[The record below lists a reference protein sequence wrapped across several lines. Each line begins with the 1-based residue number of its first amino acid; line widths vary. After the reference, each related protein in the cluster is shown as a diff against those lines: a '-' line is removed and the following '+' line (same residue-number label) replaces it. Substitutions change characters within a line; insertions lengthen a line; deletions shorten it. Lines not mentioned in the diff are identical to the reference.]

1 MRTAISRHKYRAV
14 ATAVALAALTAAAI
28 GYAGRAR
35 EGVRHD
41 MAPVQIAPAVASP
54 SVGAAAPVPADALLA
69 RILERVKSDEIVS
82 AKLVSTIEGASAREA
97 ETTGEIVPP
106 APGPFLEVT
115 VRDDGTPAGAFRG
128 IWFAN
133 LIGGALADDFAGHGL
148 EPLRSVHI
156 LLQKPDGTIAEGGSG
171 IGRVVPFQQFSGESP
186 ASLAGRVRAAAA
198 RKALEVKSLDVVPA
212 VQNAPALVAQTSKD
226 SAAFVHEVETTDL
239 LGAIFGDTRNLEG
252 FYLEV
257 VGSDGEPLA
266 KVAVAN
272 RSGVG
277 QMWVNP
283 RYGTAGHTALG
294 GD

>member
-1 MRTAISRHKYRAV
+1 MRTGLSRRKFQAAAAV
-14 ATAVALAALTAAAI
+14 VALAALAAVGI
-28 GYAGRAR
+28 GYAARA
-35 EGVRHD
+35 GGGAHQD
-41 MAPVQIAPAVASP
+41 MAPVQIAPTVAS
-54 SVGAAAPVPADALLA
+54 SSGGAAVPVPPNALLD

-97 ETTGEIVPP
+97 ETPGEMVPP

-115 VRDDGTPAGAFRG
+115 VRDDGTPAGPFRG

-133 LIGGALADDFAGHGL
+133 LIGGALADDFAANGL
-148 EPLRSVHI
+148 EPLRSIHI
-156 LLQKPDGTIAEGGSG
+156 LLQKPDGTIAEGGAG
-171 IGRVVPFQQFSGESP
+171 IGRVVPFQQFSGESS

-198 RKALEVKSLDVVPA
+198 RKALAVKSLDVVPA

-226 SAAFVHEVETTDL
+226 PAAFVHEVETTDL

-252 FYLEV
+252 FYLDV

-283 RYGTAGHTALG
+283 RYGTAGHAALG